1 MPLHDHAI
9 AFDLDGTLVDTAPDL
24 VRALNA
30 CLEGSAVQTVSVD
43 DVRPLI
49 GQGAQAMIER
59 AFARSQVH
67 PGTGEVQNCLEV
79 FLHHYS
85 AHLAD
90 HSQPFAGALDCLEE
104 LRNAGASFRI
114 CTNKP
119 RALTHK
125 LLQALDLAQVFE
137 AIVCPEDVAARK
149 PDAAHVLAAIAPH
162 APRRALMV
170 GDSINDL
177 QAARAAGVAA
187 ILLSHGYSDTPAH
200 DLGAD
205 LVLDHF
211 AALADAIFAHFGPG
225 SDGQP

>member
-1 MPLHDHAI
+1 MPLHGHAI

-24 VRALNA
+24 VRALNV
-30 CLEGSAVQTVSVD
+30 CLEGSAVQTISVG

-59 AFARSQVH
+59 AFARSKVR
-67 PGTGEVQNCLEV
+67 PGTGEVHGRLEV
-79 FLHHYS
+79 FLRHYS
-85 AHLAD
+85 AHLSD
-90 HSQPFAGALDCLEE
+90 HSQPFAGAPGCLRE
-104 LRNAGASFRI
+104 LRSAGASLRI

-125 LLQALDLAQVFE
+125 LLQALDLAQGFD

-162 APRRALMV
+162 APRCALMV

-187 ILLSHGYSDTPAH
+187 ILFSHGYSDPPARE
-200 DLGAD
+200 LGAD
-205 LVLDHF
+205 LVLDDF
-211 AALADAIFAHFGPG
+211 AGLADAVLAHFGAG